1 MRLIDADALRK
12 SFEKWRDDFAQLM
25 SSYGNDKASL
35 MDDVLWEVDAMPTVE
50 AVPVVHAHW
59 IKTGLGMRCSNPKCN
74 CLSSLWDDNLKSTF
88 CPWCGAKMDLE
99 DKL

>member
-1 MRLIDADALRK
+1 MQNKKRLIDANAGKKRFVAIGK
-12 SFEKWRDDFAQLM
+12 SAEYNGVLHM
-25 SSYGNDKASL
+25 VVPISEIDKL
-35 MDDVLWEVDAMPTVE
+35 PTVD

-59 IKTGLGMRCSNPKCN
+59 IKTGRGMRCSNPKCN